1 MDRQR
6 NIERNSA
13 VLSALGLKTMSK
25 ALFGSQRPTKY
36 EMDRQRNIERNS
48 EVLSALR
55 LKTMSKALFG
65 SNLTAK
71 KKTIKEGKSKM
82 NCCNDDEEYQSC
94 EDEEGM
100 SSCKD
105 VASSRFQANKAEL
118 DAKLKEQSQAN
129 VTDLLSKEHVSV
141 SVLGKRSVFLK
152 EYGSSKN
159 NPSSFKQLQ
168 ALDSDVIILQHQIG
182 EQAKALAE
190 LSKTLTKH
198 TRTMAVLQDIV
209 RVLAVPTDIVEL
221 IEMSNNAE
229 GASDKRRDAG
239 SIGLSKG

>member
-1 MDRQR
+1 
-6 NIERNSA
+6 
-13 VLSALGLKTMSK
+13 
-25 ALFGSQRPTKY
+25 
-36 EMDRQRNIERNS
+36 
-48 EVLSALR
+48 
-55 LKTMSKALFG
+55 
-65 SNLTAK
+65 
-71 KKTIKEGKSKM
+71 M

-94 EDEEGM
+94 EVEEGM

-105 VASSRFQANKAEL
+105 VASS
-118 DAKLKEQSQAN
+118 
-129 VTDLLSKEHVSV
+129 

-221 IEMSNNAE
+221 IEMSNNEE

-239 SIGLSKG
+239 SIGLSKASSTGGGKFYGYGSDEFCGVDLRSVAAAIDAMVVILVVAS

>member
-25 ALFGSQRPTKY
+25 ALFGSQRLTKY

-65 SNLTAK
+65 SNLTTK
-71 KKTIKEGKSKM
+71 KKTIKEGKNKM

-105 VASSRFQANKAEL
+105 VASSRFQANK
-118 DAKLKEQSQAN
+118 
-129 VTDLLSKEHVSV
+129 
-141 SVLGKRSVFLK
+141 
-152 EYGSSKN
+152 
-159 NPSSFKQLQ
+159 
-168 ALDSDVIILQHQIG
+168 IG

-198 TRTMAVLQDIV
+198 TRTLAVLQDIV

-221 IEMSNNAE
+221 IEMSNNEE

-239 SIGLSKG
+239 SIGLSKGR

>member
-1 MDRQR
+1 MSKALFGSQRLTKYEMDKQR

-13 VLSALGLKTMSK
+13 VLSALG
-25 ALFGSQRPTKY
+25 
-36 EMDRQRNIERNS
+36 
-48 EVLSALR
+48 

-100 SSCKD
+100 SSRKD
-105 VASSRFQANKAEL
+105 VASSRFQANK
-118 DAKLKEQSQAN
+118 
-129 VTDLLSKEHVSV
+129 VI
-141 SVLGKRSVFLK
+141 VLGKRLVFLK

-168 ALDSDVIILQHQIG
+168 APDSDVIILQHQVG

-209 RVLAVPTDIVEL
+209 RVLAVKAAVDPTDIVEL
-221 IEMSNNAE
+221 IEMSNNKE

-239 SIGLSKG
+239 SIGLSKGKAYVLLFCCYLILPYKSIKPSTRGQK